1 MSPDRPHDFL
11 VSLVHELRGLP
22 RETEWVEFKVNL
34 ALPQEIGEY
43 ISALANSAALVGK
56 ASGYLVW
63 GVSDGDHELVGTT
76 FSPRSAKVGNE
87 ELENWLLHSL
97 DPKIHF
103 QFFETDVDGVP
114 VVILEIERAFRHPVR
129 FQGDEFV
136 RVGSYKKRLKDHP
149 ERERELWRIFD
160 QTPFEQLAAKERA
173 TAEEVLDMLDYP
185 AYFDLLSRPLP
196 ASRQGILQ
204 ALAEDDLTRPCDA
217 GGWDITNL
225 GAVLFAK
232 KLERF
237 RPLGRKAVRVIQ
249 YRGTSRIETI
259 REQTGGKGYASGFD
273 GLISYINGL
282 LPTNEVIGQALR
294 KTVPMFPEP
303 AVRELVANALIHQDF
318 FVTGAAPMVEIFEDR
333 LEITNPGA
341 PLVDAQRF
349 VDTPPK
355 SRNEALVSLMRRTGI
370 CEERGSGWDKVVGQT
385 EFYQL
390 PAPLIEAGEW
400 YTRVI
405 LFASRPLTKMTKP
418 DRIRAVYLHA
428 CLRYVNQEHTTNASV
443 RKRFGIESQNI
454 AAASRL
460 IKEAVDADR
469 IVPYDP
475 AAAPRLMR
483 YVPVWAAPDPD
494 EFT

>member
-11 VSLVHELRGLP
+11 VSLVHELRSLP
-22 RETEWVEFKVNL
+22 GETEWVEFKLNL
-34 ALPQEIGEY
+34 AQPQEIGEY

-56 ASGYLVW
+56 AFGYLVW
-63 GVSDGDHELVGTT
+63 GVSDGEHELVGTT
-76 FSPRSAKVGNE
+76 FLPRSAKVGNE

-103 QFFETDVDGVP
+103 QFFEVDMDGVP

-129 FQGDEFV
+129 FQEDEFV

-149 ERERELWRIFD
+149 ERERGLWRIFD
-160 QTPFEQLAAKERA
+160 QMPFEQLAAKERA
-173 TAEEVLDMLDYP
+173 SAEEVLDLLDYP

-196 ASRQGILQ
+196 ENRQGILQ

-217 GGWDITNL
+217 GGWDITSL

-232 KLERF
+232 KLDRF

-259 REQTGGKGYASGFD
+259 REQVGARGYASGFD

-282 LPTNEVIGQALR
+282 LPTNEVIEQALR
-294 KTVPMFPEP
+294 KTVPMFPEL

-385 EFYQL
+385 EAYQL

-400 YTRVI
+400 YTRVV
-405 LFASRPLTKMTKP
+405 LLAHQPLLQMDKA
-418 DRIRAVYLHA
+418 DRVRAVYLHA
-428 CLRYVNQEHTTNASV
+428 CLRYVSQENTTNASI
-443 RKRFGIESQNI
+443 RERFEVEQRNS
-454 AAASRL
+454 AKATRL
-460 IKEAVDADR
+460 IGEAVEAGLV
-469 IVPYDP
+469 VPYDP
-475 AAAPRLMR
+475 EAGRKFMR
-483 YVPVWAAPDPD
+483 YVPFWAAA
-494 EFT
+494 E

>member
-11 VSLVHELRGLP
+11 VSLVHELRSLP

-56 ASGYLVW
+56 AFGYLVW
-63 GVSDGDHELVGTT
+63 GVRDDDHELVGTT

-103 QFFETDVDGVP
+103 QFFEVDVDGIP
-114 VVILEIERAFRHPVR
+114 VVILETERAFRHPAR

-160 QTPFEQLAAKERA
+160 QTPFEQGVAKERA
-173 TAEEVLDMLDYP
+173 TAEEVLDLMDYP

-196 ASRQGILQ
+196 ENRQGILQ

-232 KLERF
+232 KLDRF

-259 REQTGGKGYASGFD
+259 REQVGGKGYASGFD

-294 KTVPMFPEP
+294 KTVRMFPEP
-303 AVRELVANALIHQDF
+303 AVRELVAL
-318 FVTGAAPMVEIFEDR
+318 
-333 LEITNPGA
+333 
-341 PLVDAQRF
+341 
-349 VDTPPK
+349 
-355 SRNEALVSLMRRTGI
+355 
-370 CEERGSGWDKVVGQT
+370 
-385 EFYQL
+385 
-390 PAPLIEAGEW
+390 
-400 YTRVI
+400 
-405 LFASRPLTKMTKP
+405 ASR
-418 DRIRAVYLHA
+418 DVVYEKLEYGVA
-428 CLRYVNQEHTTNASV
+428 GVGGCE
-443 RKRFGIESQNI
+443 
-454 AAASRL
+454 
-460 IKEAVDADR
+460 
-469 IVPYDP
+469 P
-475 AAAPRLMR
+475 
-483 YVPVWAAPDPD
+483 
-494 EFT
+494 